1 MKNSIIALCINLLFV
16 VFANSA
22 FADEF
27 EVTTSVGDG
36 PSGAFVVS
44 AGETVDID
52 IILSEFDFGQ
62 SSIPRLGIGNSD
74 GVTSFSFGVEFIGSG
89 VIIESEADVAINSV
103 FDNASELSVELLS
116 DGAQFT
122 AGTSAADGIE
132 VLPDLFNNHSLVL
145 ATVTVTG
152 VVPDS
157 ETSIIAS
164 LHTNGE
170 PVLFADGSEE
180 ATRNFSLGGIEIL
193 VTPAAVPEPSAS
205 LLLFGMGSFVLTVRK
220 RRRAV

>member
-1 MKNSIIALCINLLFV
+1 
-16 VFANSA
+16 
-22 FADEF
+22 
-27 EVTTSVGDG
+27 VTTSVGDG

-62 SSIPRLGIGNSD
+62 SSFPRLGIGNSD
-74 GVTSFSFGVEFIGSG
+74 GVTSFSFGVEFSGSG
-89 VIIESEADVAINSV
+89 VTIESEADVAINPV
-103 FDNASELSVELLS
+103 FDNASELSVEL
-116 DGAQFT
+116 
-122 AGTSAADGIE
+122 
-132 VLPDLFNNHSLVL
+132 HSLVL